1 MVIGFNVA
9 LKKKL
14 KISEL
19 QYMVIFLGLIVMS
32 D

>member
-1 MVIGFNVA
+1 MLH

-32 D
+32 GLF